1 MEALGTT
8 GLRSGF
14 HLEELC
20 GGNFSNQIKENEE
33 EEEEKNPLSFT
44 NFNALNCI
52 NLKNTKSF

>member
-1 MEALGTT
+1 MEALGTM

-20 GGNFSNQIKENEE
+20 GGNFSNQIKENEK
-33 EEEEKNPLSFT
+33 KNPLSFT
-44 NFNALNCI
+44 NLNALNCI